1 MQVLVISWLSNPSTA
16 EHIDESMH
24 YIRSAAQ
31 INAAEAYLVHIEKLP
46 KHLSEYSSRVEANF
60 LVVLFPK
67 STSLRS
73 WTKILP
79 ATTVS
84 LKTRWRYRSHES
96 LLLCNEG
103 STTLFKILKCGSWD
117 LIGDLS
123 EGGLTQ
129 LINSAEPSCCPCKD
143 EKGVCAFE
151 SSWLRRG
158 NLLLRFVGNHRGSSP
173 LLACTG
179 RLDYPYGR

>member
-1 MQVLVISWLSNPSTA
+1 MERVTQAISGARIWVGISFGRRSSIADMQVLVISWLSNPSTA

-73 WTKILP
+73 
-79 ATTVS
+79 
-84 LKTRWRYRSHES
+84 
-96 LLLCNEG
+96 
-103 STTLFKILKCGSWD
+103 
-117 LIGDLS
+117 
-123 EGGLTQ
+123 
-129 LINSAEPSCCPCKD
+129 
-143 EKGVCAFE
+143 
-151 SSWLRRG
+151 
-158 NLLLRFVGNHRGSSP
+158 
-173 LLACTG
+173 
-179 RLDYPYGR
+179 